1 MKHIHDLFGDVKDF
15 FDSEEL
21 PLSKEKIQ
29 DILSDD
35 PANRKLQMEL
45 AITIDAGES
54 FVKSTYVLE
63 GDGALAFRA
72 FEEVSKLRAVISTVY
87 YPNVI
92 AVAKKLSGGIP
103 TREKQLIDYAKSCVE
118 PGYQYFED
126 KFGNDLK
133 SALSAFECLRYF
145 NPAKINELQP
155 SAGDL
160 DDLQVLPFFSSAI

>member
-1 MKHIHDLFGDVKDF
+1 MKTWIGIFSRSPKSRLAWQTKTGLKPPSYSPTRWWSKWEVMKHIHDLFGDVKDF
-15 FDSEEL
+15 FDGEEL
-21 PLSKEKIQ
+21 PPSKAKFQ

-72 FEEVSKLRAVISTVY
+72 FEEVSKLLAVISTAY

-92 AVAKKLSGGIP
+92 AVAKKLSGDIP
-103 TREKQLIDYAKSCVE
+103 TREKTTD
-118 PGYQYFED
+118 
-126 KFGNDLK
+126 
-133 SALSAFECLRYF
+133 
-145 NPAKINELQP
+145 
-155 SAGDL
+155 
-160 DDLQVLPFFSSAI
+160 